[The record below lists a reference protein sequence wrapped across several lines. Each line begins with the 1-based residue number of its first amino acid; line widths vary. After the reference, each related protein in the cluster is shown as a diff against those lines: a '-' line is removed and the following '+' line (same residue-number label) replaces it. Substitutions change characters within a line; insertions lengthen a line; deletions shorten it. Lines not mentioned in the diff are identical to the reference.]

1 MSSELI
7 TTYPSK
13 LPNFNNG
20 LVEVILENTY
30 TLTYGKK
37 RKSDGSYELYA
48 AIKNNT
54 YPYDIVQ
61 DGEKN
66 NINIYKVGGPA
77 SALWTLD
84 FTVSG
89 SIQQKK
95 IYLFL
100 SPSTTYV
107 NDQSTLPPDISGSFD
122 SSDISLDADK
132 LTNLNT
138 LYAIIQEI
146 GAFFSPKVSYRKY
159 AIVRSS
165 INGELYQ
172 KITDN
177 ILDTTSQKDPYEDKI
192 NWKSIMKNIDEIINT
207 DTFVDIDSNQA
218 IKGRKTFDII
228 HKSSASSNP
237 TSLELLCKAEAD
249 NIYLKNTEIAKDS
262 RKLAGL
268 ESRDVS
274 SGKSVIVATNSNGKI
289 DDSFLP
295 TSIISSVN
303 EKILNVNPS
312 GNVDNITTFA
322 TIQDAYNA
330 VSKYIRLSPVRI
342 NVADGVYSSSKV
354 GPVLNL
360 NTTYDNSMISIIG
373 NISNPENCVIRF
385 TSSQQGIFFCG
396 KGININGFK
405 LEQHETEKGDSIG
418 INIDYGASIILGS
431 SMIIDGCKYG
441 LYASDLSTVKAEGI
455 KAMNCEYAFVADSS
469 VLNINYATTE
479 SCKYGCIAENNSTI
493 YCKGSIFNK
502 GIISTG
508 DTIGYSAYYNSVIR
522 AEETNGICNMDINYK
537 DVSSSGTPNSTNGII
552 VFS

>member
-1 MSSELI
+1 MSTEIIS
-7 TTYPSK
+7 TYPSK
-13 LPNFNNG
+13 LPNFGNG
-20 LVEVILENTY
+20 LAEVLLENAY

-37 RKSDGSYELYA
+37 RKPDGSYELYA
-48 AIKNNT
+48 AVKTNV
-54 YPYDIVQ
+54 YPYDIVP

-66 NINIYKVGGPA
+66 NINIYKVGESA
-77 SALWTLD
+77 SAIWTLN
-84 FTVSG
+84 FNGTGVV
-89 SIQQKK
+89 QQKK
-95 IYLFL
+95 IHLFL

-107 NDQSTLPPDISGSFD
+107 SDQATLPPDISGNFD
-122 SSDISLDADK
+122 SSDVSLDADK
-132 LTNLNT
+132 LTNLDNI
-138 LYAIIQEI
+138 YGIIQEI
-146 GAFFSPKVSYRKY
+146 GSFFSPKVSYRKY

-177 ILDTTSQKDPYEDKI
+177 ASDLRNQKDPYEDKI
-192 NWKSIMKNIDEIINT
+192 NWKSIMKNIDEIVNT
-207 DTFVDIDSNQA
+207 DTFMDIESNQ
-218 IKGRKTFDII
+218 IITGKKTFESIA
-228 HKSSASSNP
+228 KTSASSSP

-249 NIYLKNTEIAKDS
+249 NLYLKNTEVAKDS
-262 RKLAGL
+262 RKLSGL
-268 ESRDVS
+268 EAREVS
-274 SGKSVIVATNSNGKI
+274 AGKSVIVATNSNGKI

-295 TSIISSVN
+295 TTIIASVN
-303 EKILNVNPS
+303 EKVLNVNPS

-322 TIQDAYNA
+322 TIQDAYDA

-342 NVADGVYSSSKV
+342 NVADGIYTSSKV

-373 NISNPENCVIRF
+373 NISNPENCIIRF

-431 SMIIDGCKYG
+431 SIIIDNCKYA

-455 KAMNCEYAFVADSS
+455 KAMNCEYAYVADSS
-469 VLNINYATTE
+469 VLNINYASTE
-479 SCKYGCIAENNSTI
+479 SCKYGCIAENNSTV
-493 YCKGSIFNK
+493 YCKGSMFDK
-502 GIISTG
+502 GTIATG

-522 AEETNGICNMDINYK
+522 AEETSGICNMDIKYK
-537 DVSSSGTPNSTNGII
+537 DSPTSGIPNTSNGII

>member
-1 MSSELI
+1 MSTELI
-7 TTYPSK
+7 STYPSK
-13 LPNFNNG
+13 LPNFGNG
-20 LVEVILENTY
+20 LVEVLLENTY

-37 RKSDGSYELYA
+37 RKPDGSYELYA
-48 AIKNNT
+48 VIKSNV
-54 YPYDIVQ
+54 YPYDIVP

-66 NINIYKVGGPA
+66 NINIYKVGTSA
-77 SALWTLD
+77 SALWTLN
-84 FTVSG
+84 FSG
-89 SIQQKK
+89 TGSVQQKK

-107 NDQSTLPPDISGSFD
+107 SDQATLPPDISGSFD
-122 SSDISLDADK
+122 SSEVSLDADK
-132 LTNLNT
+132 LENLNNIYGI
-138 LYAIIQEI
+138 LQET

-172 KITDN
+172 KITDSVSDLRN
-177 ILDTTSQKDPYEDKI
+177 QKDPYEDKI
-192 NWKSIMKNIDEIINT
+192 NWKSIMKNIDEVVNT
-207 DTFVDIDSNQA
+207 DTFVDVNSSQI
-218 IKGRKTFDII
+218 IKGKKTFESIN
-228 HKSSASSNP
+228 KSSASSNP
-237 TSLELLCKAEAD
+237 TALEMLCKAEAD
-249 NIYLKNTEIAKDS
+249 NLYLKSAEIAKDS

-268 ESRDVS
+268 EAREVS
-274 SGKSVIVATNSNGKI
+274 VGKSVVVATNSNGKI

-295 TSIISSVN
+295 TTIISSVA
-303 EKILNVNPS
+303 EKVLQVNPS

-322 TIQDAYNA
+322 TIQDAYDA

-342 NVADGVYSSSKV
+342 NVADGIYTSSKV
-354 GPVLNL
+354 GPILNL

-405 LEQHETEKGDSIG
+405 LEQHETERGDSIG
-418 INIDYGASIILGS
+418 INVDYGASMILGS
-431 SMIIDGCKYG
+431 SMIIDNCKYA

-455 KAMNCEYAFVADSS
+455 KATNCEYAFVADSS
-469 VLNINYATTE
+469 VLNINYASTE

-493 YCKGSIFNK
+493 YCKGSIFDK
-502 GIISTG
+502 GIIGTN
-508 DTIGYSAYYNSVIR
+508 DTVGYSAYYNSVIR
-522 AEETNGICNMDINYK
+522 AEETSGICNMDIKYK
-537 DVSSSGTPNSTNGII
+537 DTSTSGTPNTTNGII